1 MTYQALLTKYPII
14 SDQIDRAALGVVLR
28 ELEQTLAIGVDGDI
42 AEFGCYIGTTSIF
55 IRRILDSTG
64 QSSERRFYAYDSFV
78 GLPEKTVT
86 DNSTAGTQFRA
97 GELTVS
103 KKQFLN
109 TFQKARL
116 VAPIT
121 YKAWFKDLT
130 DAQLPDK
137 LAYAFLDG
145 DFYESITDSLE
156 LVWPRLSVGGVITID
171 DYERAALPGVTKA
184 VSHFFKDKNISL
196 HHEHGIAIIKKLVQ

>member
-1 MTYQALLTKYPII
+1 MNYRALLTKYPII
-14 SDQIDRAALGVVLR
+14 SDQINRAAMSVVLR
-28 ELEQTLAIGVDGDI
+28 ELELILDKGVGGDV

-55 IRRILDSTG
+55 IRRILDGAGLSP
-64 QSSERRFYAYDSFV
+64 ERRFYAYDSFS
-78 GLPEKTVT
+78 GLPNKTAA
-86 DNSTAGTQFRA
+86 DSSSAGTEFKG
-97 GELTVS
+97 GELNVS

-109 TFQKARL
+109 TFLKARL

-130 DAQLPDK
+130 DAQLPNK

-145 DFYESITDSLE
+145 DFYESIIDSLE
-156 LVWPRLSVGGVITID
+156 LVWPRLSIGGTITID

-184 VSHFFKDKNISL
+184 VRDFFKDKRIDI
-196 HHEHGIAIIKKLVQ
+196 HHEHGIAIIKKL

>member
-1 MTYQALLTKYPII
+1 MNYQALLTKYPII

-28 ELEQTLAIGVDGDI
+28 ELEQTLARGIEGDI
-42 AEFGCYIGTTSIF
+42 AEFGCYIGTTSLF
-55 IRRILDSTG
+55 IRRILDGAG
-64 QSSERRFYAYDSFV
+64 QSAERRFYAYDSFI
-78 GLPEKTVT
+78 GLPEKTNA
-86 DNSTAGTQFRA
+86 DNSTAGTQFKG

-116 VAPIT
+116 VTPIT

-130 DAQLPDK
+130 DTQLPDK

-145 DFYESITDSLE
+145 DFYESIIDSLE
-156 LVWPRLSVGGVITID
+156 LVWPRLSVGGTITID
-171 DYERAALPGVTKA
+171 DYERVALPGVTKA
-184 VSHFFKDKNISL
+184 VRDFFVGKHITL
-196 HHEHGIAIIKKLVQ
+196 HHEHGIAIIKKL

>member
-1 MTYQALLTKYPII
+1 MNYPALLTKHPII
-14 SDQIDRAALGVVLR
+14 SDQIDRAAMEVVLR
-28 ELEQTLAIGVDGDI
+28 ELEIILNKDVEGDV
-42 AEFGCYIGTTSIF
+42 AEFGCYIGTTSVF
-55 IRRILDSTG
+55 IRRILDGTG
-64 QSSERRFYAYDSFV
+64 QSAERRFFAYDSFI
-78 GLPEKTVT
+78 GLPEKTSA
-86 DNSTAGTQFRA
+86 DSSTAGTQFKS

-109 TFQKARL
+109 SFRKARL

-137 LAYAFLDG
+137 IAYAFLDG
-145 DFYESITDSLE
+145 DFYESIIDSLE
-156 LVWPRLSVGGVITID
+156 LVWPRLSAGGVITID

-184 VSHFFKDKNISL
+184 VNDFFVDKRIKL
-196 HHEHGIAIIKKLVQ
+196 HHEHGIAIIKKL

>member
-1 MTYQALLTKYPII
+1 MNYQTLLTKYPII
-14 SDQIDRAALGVVLR
+14 SDQIDRAAMGVVLR
-28 ELEQTLAIGVDGDI
+28 ELEQTLTRGVEGDI
-42 AEFGCYIGTTSIF
+42 AEFGCYIGTTSVF
-55 IRRILDSTG
+55 IRRILDSAG
-64 QSSERRFYAYDSFV
+64 QSTERRFYAYDSFI
-78 GLPEKTVT
+78 GLPEKTSA
-86 DNSTAGTQFRA
+86 DSSTAGTQFKG

-109 TFQKARL
+109 TFQRARL

-145 DFYESITDSLE
+145 DFYESIIDSLE
-156 LVWPRLSVGGVITID
+156 LVWPHLSVGGVITID

-184 VSHFFKDKNISL
+184 VHVFFKDKSISL
-196 HHEHGIAIIKKLVQ
+196 HHEHGIAIIKKL

>member
-1 MTYQALLTKYPII
+1 MIYQALLTKYPII
-14 SDQIDRAALGVVLR
+14 SDQINRAAMGVVLR
-28 ELEQTLAIGVDGDI
+28 ELELILNKGVEGGI
-42 AEFGCYIGTTSIF
+42 AEFGCYIGTTSVF
-55 IRRILDSTG
+55 IRRVLDSAG
-64 QSSERRFYAYDSFV
+64 QSGDRRFYVYDSFA
-78 GLPEKTVT
+78 GLPEKTVA
-86 DNSTAGTQFRA
+86 DSSTAGTEFKG

-145 DFYESITDSLE
+145 DFYESIIDSLE
-156 LVWPRLSVGGVITID
+156 LVWPRLTVGGTITID

-184 VSHFFKDKNISL
+184 VSDFFKGKRISL
-196 HHEHGIAIIKKLVQ
+196 HHEHGIAIIKKL

>member
-1 MTYQALLTKYPII
+1 MIYQALLTKYPII
-14 SDQIDRAALGVVLR
+14 SDQINRAAINVVLR
-28 ELEQTLAIGVDGDI
+28 ELELALDKGIEGDI

-55 IRRILDSTG
+55 IRRVLDSAG
-64 QSSERRFYAYDSFV
+64 HSDQRRFYAYDSFA
-78 GLPEKTVT
+78 GLPEKTSA
-86 DNSTAGTQFRA
+86 DASSAGTEFKG

-103 KKQFLN
+103 RKQFLN

-116 VAPIT
+116 AAPIT

-130 DAQLPDK
+130 NSQLPDK

-145 DFYESITDSLE
+145 DFYESIIDSLE
-156 LVWPRLSVGGVITID
+156 LVWPRLSVGGTITID

-184 VSHFFKDKNISL
+184 VSHFFKDKRISL
-196 HHEHGIAIIKKLVQ
+196 HHEHGIAIIKKL

>member
-1 MTYQALLTKYPII
+1 MIYQALLTKYPII
-14 SDQIDRAALGVVLR
+14 SDQINRAAMGVVLR
-28 ELEQTLAIGVDGDI
+28 ELELILNKGVEGGI

-55 IRRILDSTG
+55 IRRVLDGAG
-64 QSSERRFYAYDSFV
+64 QSDQRRFYAYDSFA
-78 GLPEKTVT
+78 GLPEKTVA
-86 DNSTAGTQFRA
+86 DASSAGTEFKG

-121 YKAWFKDLT
+121 YRAWFKDLT
-130 DAQLPDK
+130 DAQLPNK

-145 DFYESITDSLE
+145 DFYESIIDSLE
-156 LVWPRLSVGGVITID
+156 LVWPRLTVGGTITID

-184 VSHFFKDKNISL
+184 VRDFFKGKRISL
-196 HHEHGIAIIKKLVQ
+196 HHEHGIAIIKKL